1 MKLKSFHTDIFAG
14 INDTKIEFKEGL
26 NVLVGPNEAGKSSII
41 NALFVSLFI
50 EPKLR
55 YNYSD
60 LRGTEFSDRFFPYP
74 QGNFVNGKLVFSIG
88 EDDYTIYK
96 RWSNDNPEG
105 HMILSDKSRIDK
117 GSIKEKR
124 QELLPYGK
132 STYENIVFTKQ
143 EEVKT
148 FLKDITEEGE
158 LTELKGTVSNVL
170 RKAVLELGDISIDK
184 LGNKIE
190 NELENLI
197 KKWDLDNNRPTNPDR
212 GLNNPYKVGT
222 GEIYDTYINK
232 ELLKRDIDDAEQKE
246 RTYQKIS
253 TDLEDINEELEET
266 KQKKEELAAIED
278 DIVKRENLKRR
289 NHEIKQKLEKMN
301 EVIEAWPEKEEA
313 INELEDS
320 LKELKNTLKELEEE
334 KERAKK
340 FNKKIELEEKIK
352 TIDEIKQKIEEL
364 KEKKKKLGE
373 ISKAKVDKLDT
384 FKNRIDKAE
393 ASLKGARLK
402 AKINRASS
410 NIISVITGIEE
421 EREVQID
428 EEIEAEGYINI
439 KTNNIDIEVE
449 SAEINYEEI
458 SKNHSEANKKYQNLL
473 KKLEVEDVS
482 SARDKLQ
489 KLRNTENDIGTK
501 KDKVDEILEDKSYE
515 EIKKQYIEY
524 KDIEK
529 TREIEIIDEVIEN
542 KKDNKRDLES
552 SIKIKKN
559 KIEEWEEEYESIK
572 NLKNNISELQEEKE
586 SNKEELKELA
596 ELPEE
601 FDTTNEYRKELKDLR
616 EENDRLNEEFKE
628 KREEMYTAKS
638 ELPDNST
645 EDLEEE
651 LQDLEYDFQRLNE
664 RAESLV
670 KIKNVYENKLSEID
684 DKSFEPLI
692 DSFSDY
698 INKLTDG
705 KYEIAK
711 LDDKFQIELESEN
724 GKRLPA
730 DINKLSFGTSDST
743 ALALRFALFENMFKE
758 EESFIILDDCLV
770 NLDPSRRER
779 AIELIREFSERYQV
793 IFSTCDPETADDLG
807 GNIINI

>member
-1 MKLKSFHTDIFAG
+1 MTLKSFQTDIFAG
-14 INDTKIEFKEGL
+14 INDIEIKFEEGL

-50 EPKLR
+50 KPKIDKR
-55 YNYSD
+55 YSD
-60 LRGTEFSDRFFPYP
+60 LRGEEFENRFLPYP
-74 QGNFVNGKLVFSIG
+74 EGNFVNGKLVFSIG

-96 RWSNDNPEG
+96 KWSNDNPEG
-105 HMILSDKSRIDK
+105 HMILPDKSRIDK

-148 FLKDITEEGE
+148 FLKNITEEGE

-170 RKAVLELGDISIDK
+170 RKAILELGDISIDK
-184 LGNKIE
+184 LGSKIE
-190 NELENLI
+190 KELEDLI
-197 KKWDLDNNRPTNPDR
+197 KKWDLDNNRPSNPDR
-212 GLNNPYKVGT
+212 GLNNPYKKGT

-246 RTYQKIS
+246 RSYQKIS
-253 TDLEDINEELEET
+253 TDLEDINEELKET
-266 KQKKEELAAIED
+266 KQKKEKLAAIED

-289 NHEIKQKLEKMN
+289 NNEIKQKLEKMN
-301 EVIEAWPEKEEA
+301 EVIEAWPEKEKK
-313 INELEDS
+313 INELKESLKDFES
-320 LKELKNTLKELEEE
+320 KLKELKEE

-340 FNKKIELEEKIK
+340 YNKKKELEEI
-352 TIDEIKQKIEEL
+352 IDSIDDINKNIEDL
-364 KEKKKKLGE
+364 KEQKKKLGE
-373 ISKAKVDKLDT
+373 ISKGKVNKLDA
-384 FKNRIDKAE
+384 FKNKIDQAE

-402 AKINRASS
+402 ARVNRADSS
-410 NIISVITGIEE
+410 DISVIPGIEE
-421 EREVQID
+421 ERKVQVS

-449 SAEINYEEI
+449 SAEIDYGEI
-458 SKNHSEANKKYQNLL
+458 SKNHSEANKKYQKLL
-473 KKLEVEDVS
+473 KELEVEDVS

-489 KLRNTENDIGTK
+489 KLRNIDNDISNK
-501 KDKVDEILEDKSYE
+501 KDKIDEILESKSYE
-515 EIKKQYIEY
+515 ELKKQYNEY
-524 KDIEK
+524 QDIDK
-529 TREIEIIDEVIEN
+529 TRAIAIIDEVIEN
-542 KKDNKRDLES
+542 KKDDKRDLES
-552 SIKIKKN
+552 NIKIKKN
-559 KIEEWEEEYESIK
+559 KIEEWEEEYDSIN

-601 FDTTNEYRKELKDLR
+601 FDTTKEYRKELKDLR

-628 KREEMYTAKS
+628 KREKMFTAKS

-645 EDLEEE
+645 EDMKEE
-651 LQDLEYDFQRLNE
+651 LQDLEYDFQKLIE

-670 KIKNVYENKLSEID
+670 KIKNVYENKLLEID
-684 DKSFEPLI
+684 EKSFEPLI

-698 INKLTDG
+698 LYKLTDG
-705 KYEIAK
+705 KYRIAK

-730 DINKLSFGTSDST
+730 DIHKLSFGTSDST

-779 AIELIREFSERYQV
+779 AIELIQEFSDKHQV
-793 IFSTCDPETADDLG
+793 IFSTCNPETANDLG